1 MNDIWIRDPKKWQSL
16 SLIDRLNALHT
27 WYCTGPCGQS
37 ASVLA
42 ARDELSRSLI
52 EALAGLS
59 KSTQFRDEVLAA
71 LIECQ
76 SYDTLYNR
84 LMELI
89 NRTSKPERAD

>member
-1 MNDIWIRDPKKWQSL
+1 MNDIWLRDPKKWQSL
-16 SLIDRLNALHT
+16 SLIDRLNALHD
-27 WYCTGPCGQS
+27 WYCTGPSGQS

-42 ARDELSRSLI
+42 ARDELSRALI
-52 EALAGLS
+52 EAIKSTA
-59 KSTQFRDEVLAA
+59 KSTQFRDEVLVA

-89 NRTSKPERAD
+89 DRTAKPERAD

>member
-1 MNDIWIRDPKKWQSL
+1 MNDIWLRDPKKWKSF

-27 WYCTGPCGQS
+27 CYCTGPCGQS

-42 ARDELSRSLI
+42 ARDELSRCVI

-59 KSTQFRDEVLAA
+59 ESTQFRDEVLAA
-71 LIECQ
+71 LLECQ
-76 SYDTLYNR
+76 SYDALYDR

-89 NRTSKPERAD
+89 ERTAKNAND

>member
-1 MNDIWIRDPKKWQSL
+1 MNDIWLRDPKKWKSF

-42 ARDELSRSLI
+42 ARDELSRCVI

-59 KSTQFRDEVLAA
+59 ESTQFRDEVLAA
-71 LIECQ
+71 LLECQ
-76 SYDTLYNR
+76 SYDALYDR

-89 NRTSKPERAD
+89 ERTAKNAND